1 MSNESF
7 VENLKIITREK
18 KEVKRSNLHEWK
30 RELQHEEMVV
40 MEDKMWKE
48 GQVPHSGFHP

>member
-18 KEVKRSNLHEWK
+18 KEVRRSILHEGK
-30 RELQHEEMVV
+30 R
-40 MEDKMWKE
+40 
-48 GQVPHSGFHP
+48 